1 LDVGR
6 FPVPPLLE
14 PTPPSLARQFYRRR
28 AKVHHSQSRRI
39 LRLTIV
45 ALVLVFGWTGWYLAK
60 RGFGKEW
67 RDRVSQELHKR
78 GVEASIQRL
87 TVDPVRGL
95 IAQNVRIYD
104 FKNRENT
111 LAVIS
116 EIALDINYAA
126 LLHDQPF
133 LNALDVRGAELTI
146 PNPAAAPGAPK
157 TQIKELRAHIYFPPE
172 QIYVSQA
179 EGIFCGLRISATG
192 QLIKRSDYKASDEIS
207 DEEWRQRLL
216 LVHRVADELR
226 RFTFPGEAP
235 ALQVKF
241 SGDLSQFESV
251 HAEATLTADR
261 LRRGDYE
268 MASLSLTAD
277 WASQTLHINQCNW
290 ADNAGNFSGRATW
303 SRESGAADFQG
314 RSTLDAKRFLEAA
327 GFPQLLAG
335 VTLTSPPLLELSG
348 AANFAGEKPKIS
360 VIGRLAVERFSYKTV
375 PLLNL
380 TADFSWDGERGMI
393 RELRLRHESGEL
405 RGDLL
410 DAPNDFRLTVESG
423 IDPIVFRAFTSPEMG
438 RFLAEWV
445 WTRPPSI
452 RFALHGPGRDP
463 VTWAGEGTIAT
474 QRTRFRGAWMNEASA
489 ALRLEK
495 GALHLDNLRV
505 LREEGA
511 GTGSI
516 AYDFAHHEIRF
527 KDVKTALR
535 LTEAIVWVDPKYFKE
550 VTDYKFRHPPNLLI
564 NGVYHFGGGANDH
577 VEIKV
582 DAPAGMDYVFLGKT
596 LPFDRVSG
604 RLLFTDNRL
613 QLFDIDGKL
622 FNGDVRGGAD
632 VSLARN
638 DKSYRANLTLDAVD
652 FPRLADLYFKYE
664 TKHGLLSGAYE
675 WTSTGSDARS
685 MQGAGTAKVTEG
697 DIFAIPVFGPL
708 SGLLSSI
715 IPGAGYSLA
724 RQAKSTFTIKSGVIH
739 TDDFKVSGKLFG
751 MVGHG
756 DIHFLE
762 DKLDFDIRI
771 EAGGAGVLLTPM
783 YKLFEYKGEGSIA
796 KPNWH
801 TKRF

>member
-1 LDVGR
+1 M
-6 FPVPPLLE
+6 PPLLE

-28 AKVHHSQSRRI
+28 AKVHHSQSRRL
-39 LRLTIV
+39 LRLAVV
-45 ALVLVFGWTGWYLAK
+45 ALVLICCWTGWYLAK

-67 RDRVSQELHKR
+67 RERVSQELHKR

-87 TVDPVRGL
+87 TLDPVRGL

-104 FKNRENT
+104 FKNHENT

-116 EIALDINYAA
+116 EVALDINYGA
-126 LLHDQPF
+126 LLHHQPF

-146 PNPAAAPGAPK
+146 PNPTAAPGAAK

-179 EGIFCGLRISATG
+179 EGIFCGVRISATG
-192 QLIKRSDYKASDEIS
+192 QLIKRSDYKPSGEIS

-226 RFTFPGEAP
+226 RFSFPGEGP
-235 ALQVKF
+235 ALQLKF
-241 SGDLSQFESV
+241 SGDLSQFETL
-251 HAEATLTADR
+251 HAEATLKGDR

-268 MASLSLTAD
+268 MANLSLTAE
-277 WASQTLHINQCNW
+277 WANQTLHINQCSW
-290 ADNAGNFSGRATW
+290 TDNVGSFSGRASW
-303 SRESGAADFQG
+303 SRETKAADFQG

-327 GFPQLLAG
+327 GFPQLLAD
-335 VTLTSPPLLELSG
+335 VTLNAPPLLELSG
-348 AANFAGEKPKIS
+348 AANFAGEKPKLS
-360 VIGRLAVERFSYKTV
+360 VIGRVAVERFSYKTV
-375 PLLNL
+375 PLLKL

-393 RELRLRHESGEL
+393 RELRLLHESGEL

-438 RFLAEWV
+438 RFLGEWV
-445 WTRPPSI
+445 WNRPPAI
-452 RFALHGPGRDP
+452 RLALQGPGRDP
-463 VTWAGEGTIAT
+463 ETWTGEGTVAT

-495 GALHLDNLRV
+495 GAFHLNNLRV
-505 LREEGA
+505 VRDEGTA
-511 GTGSI
+511 TGSI
-516 AYDFAHHEIRF
+516 AYDFARHEVRF
-527 KDVKTALR
+527 KEIKSTLR
-535 LTEAIVWVDPKYFKE
+535 PTEAIVWVDPKYFKE
-550 VTDYKFRHPPNLLI
+550 VIDYKFRHPPNVLV
-564 NGVYHFGGGANDH
+564 NGVFHFQGGNDH
-577 VEIKV
+577 IEINV

-596 LPFDRVSG
+596 LPFDRVAA

-613 QLFDIDGKL
+613 QLIEIDGKL
-622 FNGDVRGGAD
+622 LEGDVRGAAD
-632 VSLARN
+632 ISLAKN
-638 DKSYRANLTLDAVD
+638 DKHYRANLALEGVN

-664 TKHGLLSGAYE
+664 TARGRLSGAYE
-675 WTSTGSDARS
+675 WTGVGSEARLMQGTGS
-685 MQGAGTAKVTEG
+685 AKVTDG

-708 SGLLSSI
+708 SQLIAAI

-724 RQAKSTFTIKSGVIH
+724 RQAKSNFTIKDGIIH

-751 MVGHG
+751 MIGHG
-756 DIHFLE
+756 DVHFLE

-771 EAGGAGVLLTPM
+771 EAGGAGVVLTPM

-801 TKRF
+801 PKRF

>member
-1 LDVGR
+1 MP
-6 FPVPPLLE
+6 PVLE

-28 AKVHHSQSRRI
+28 AKVHRSQSRRL
-39 LRLTIV
+39 LRLGIV
-45 ALVLVFGWTGWYLAK
+45 AFVLIFGWTSWYLAK

-116 EIALDINYAA
+116 EVALDINYAA
-126 LLHDQPF
+126 LLHQKPF
-133 LNALDVRGAELTI
+133 LNALDVHGAELTI
-146 PNPAAAPGAPK
+146 PNSAAPPGTPK

-179 EGIFCGLRISATG
+179 EGIFAGLRISATG
-192 QLIKRSDYKASDEIS
+192 QLIKRDNYKPSGEIS
-207 DEEWRQRLL
+207 DEEWRQRLV
-216 LVHRVADELR
+216 LVHRLAGELSK
-226 RFTFPGEAP
+226 FTFPAEAP
-235 ALQVKF
+235 SLQIKF
-241 SGDLSQFESV
+241 AGDLSQFEAV
-251 HAEATLTADR
+251 HAEATLRGDR

-268 MASLSLTAD
+268 ISNLAIAAE
-277 WASQTLHINQCNW
+277 WANQTLHVNQCSW
-290 ADNAGNFSGRATW
+290 SDNAGNFSGRATW
-303 SRESGAADFQG
+303 GRETQTAEFQG
-314 RSTLDAKRFLEAA
+314 RSTLDAKRFLDAA
-327 GFPQLLAG
+327 GFPQLLAD
-335 VTLTSPPLLELSG
+335 VTLSSPPLLELSG
-348 AANFAGEKPKIS
+348 SANLSGDAPKLS
-360 VIGRLAVERFSYKTV
+360 VIGRADVERFSYKNV
-375 PLLNL
+375 PLLKL
-380 TADFSWDGERGMI
+380 TADFSWDGDRAMI

-410 DAPNDFRLTVESG
+410 DAPNDFRLTVDST
-423 IDPIVFRAFTSPEMG
+423 IDPIVFRAFASPEMG
-438 RFLAEWV
+438 RFLAESEWS
-445 WTRPPSI
+445 RPPPI
-452 RFALHGPGRDP
+452 RLALRGPSRDP
-463 VTWAGEGTIAT
+463 ATWTGGGTISA

-489 ALRLEK
+489 ALRFEN

-505 LREEGA
+505 VRDEGT

-527 KDVKTALR
+527 KDIKTGLR

-550 VTDYKFRHPPNLLI
+550 VVDYKFRHPPSLVV
-564 NGVYHFGGGANDH
+564 NGVFHFHGKNDRI
-577 VEIKV
+577 EIKI
-582 DAPAGMDYVFLGKT
+582 DAPTGMDYVFLGKT

-622 FNGDVRGGAD
+622 FNGTVRGGAD
-632 VSLARN
+632 VSLAQN
-638 DKSYRANLTLDAVD
+638 DKRYHANLTLDAVD
-652 FPRLADLYFKYE
+652 FPHLADLYFKYK
-664 TKHGLLSGAYE
+664 TTRGKLSGAYE
-675 WTSTGSDARS
+675 WTSVGSDARA
-685 MQGAGTAKVTEG
+685 MQGHGTANVTEG
-697 DIFAIPVFGPL
+697 DVFAIPIFGPL
-708 SGLLSSI
+708 SELTSAI
-715 IPGAGYSLA
+715 IPGAGYSIA
-724 RQAKSTFTIKSGVIH
+724 KTAKSTFTINDGIIH

-756 DIHFLE
+756 DINFIE

-771 EAGGAGVLLTPM
+771 EAGGAGVVLTPV
-783 YKLFEYKGEGSIA
+783 YKLFEYKGEGSVA

-801 TKRF
+801 PKRF

>member
-1 LDVGR
+1 
-6 FPVPPLLE
+6 
-14 PTPPSLARQFYRRR
+14 
-28 AKVHHSQSRRI
+28 VHHSQSRRI
-39 LRLTIV
+39 LRLSIV
-45 ALVLVFGWTGWYLAK
+45 ALVLICGWTGWYLAK

-87 TVDPVRGL
+87 TLDPVRGL

-116 EIALDINYAA
+116 EVALDINYGA
-126 LLHDQPF
+126 LLHHQPF

-146 PNPAAAPGAPK
+146 PNPTAAPGAPK
-157 TQIKELRAHIYFPPE
+157 TQIKELRAHVYFPPE

-192 QLIKRSDYKASDEIS
+192 QLIKRSDYKPSDEIS

-216 LVHRVADELR
+216 LVHQVADELR
-226 RFTFPGEAP
+226 RFSFPGEAP
-235 ALQVKF
+235 VLQVKF
-241 SGDLSQFESV
+241 AGDLSQFETV
-251 HAEATLTADR
+251 HAEATLKGDR

-268 MASLSLTAD
+268 TANLSVVAE
-277 WASQTLHINQCNW
+277 WANQTLQINQCSW
-290 ADNAGNFSGRATW
+290 TDSLGSFSGRASW
-303 SRESGAADFQG
+303 NRETKAADFQG

-327 GFPQLLAG
+327 GFPQLLAE
-335 VTLTSPPLLELSG
+335 VTLNSPPLIELSG
-348 AANFAGEKPKIS
+348 AANFAGEKPELS
-360 VIGRLAVERFSYKTV
+360 VIGRLAAERFSYKTV
-375 PLLNL
+375 PLLKL

-405 RGDLL
+405 RGDFL
-410 DAPNDFRLTVESG
+410 DAPNDLRLTVESTL
-423 IDPIVFRAFTSPEMG
+423 DPIVFRGFTSPEMG

-445 WTRPPSI
+445 WSRPPSV

-463 VTWAGEGTIAT
+463 ETWTGDGTIAT

-495 GALHLDNLRV
+495 GAFHLDNLRV
-505 LREEGA
+505 VRDEGSA
-511 GTGSI
+511 TGSI
-516 AYDFAHHEIRF
+516 AYDFAHHEVRF
-527 KDVKTALR
+527 KEIKSSLR

-550 VTDYKFRHPPNLLI
+550 VVDYKFRHPPNLVV
-564 NGVYHFGGGANDH
+564 NGVFHFQGANDH
-577 VEIKV
+577 IEIKL
-582 DAPAGMDYVFLGKT
+582 DAPTGMDYVFLGKS
-596 LPFDRVSG
+596 LPFDRVAG

-613 QLFDIDGKL
+613 QLIDIEGKL
-622 FNGDVRGGAD
+622 FNGDARGTAD
-632 VSLARN
+632 ISLARN
-638 DKSYRANLTLDAVD
+638 DKRYRANLTLDGVN

-664 TKHGLLSGAYE
+664 TARGRLSGAYE
-675 WTSTGSDARS
+675 WTGVGSEARLMQGTGSV
-685 MQGAGTAKVTEG
+685 KVTDG
-697 DIFAIPVFGPL
+697 DIFAIPIFGPL
-708 SGLLSSI
+708 SGLLSAI

-724 RQAKSTFTIKSGVIH
+724 RQAKANFTIKDGVIH

-801 TKRF
+801 PKRF

>member
-1 LDVGR
+1 M
-6 FPVPPLLE
+6 PPPLLE

-28 AKVHHSQSRRI
+28 AKVHRSQSRRM
-39 LRLTIV
+39 LRLAIV
-45 ALVLVFGWTGWYLAK
+45 ALILICGWTGWYLAK

-87 TVDPVRGL
+87 TLDPVRGL

-116 EIALDINYAA
+116 EVALDINYAA
-126 LLHDQPF
+126 LLHHQPF

-146 PNPAAAPGAPK
+146 PNPAAAPRAPK

-192 QLIKRSDYKASDEIS
+192 QLIKRSDYKPSEEIS

-226 RFTFPGEAP
+226 RFSFPGEAP

-241 SGDLSQFESV
+241 AGDLSQFETV
-251 HAEATLTADR
+251 HADATLKGDR

-268 MASLSLTAD
+268 MANLSVVAEWTN
-277 WASQTLHINQCNW
+277 QTLQINQCGW
-290 ADNAGNFSGRATW
+290 SDNAGSFSGRATW
-303 SRESGAADFQG
+303 SRETGAADFQG
-314 RSTLDAKRFLEAA
+314 RSTLDAKRFLDAA
-327 GFPQLLAG
+327 GFPQLLAD
-335 VTLTSPPLLELSG
+335 VTLNSPPLLELSG
-348 AANFAGEKPKIS
+348 AANFAGEKPQVS
-360 VIGRLAVERFSYKTV
+360 VIGRLDVERFNYKTV
-375 PLLNL
+375 PLLKL
-380 TADFSWDGERGMI
+380 TADFSWDGDRGMV

-410 DAPNDFRLTVESG
+410 DAPNDFRLNLESA
-423 IDPIVFRAFTSPEMG
+423 IDPIVFGAFTSPEMG
-438 RFLAEWV
+438 RFLSEWV
-445 WTRPPSI
+445 WSRPPAI
-452 RFALHGPGRDP
+452 RFTVRGPGRDP
-463 VTWAGEGTIAT
+463 VTWTGEGSITT

-489 ALRLEK
+489 VLRLEK
-495 GALHLDNLRV
+495 GAFNLDNLRV
-505 LREEGA
+505 VRDEGA

-516 AYDFAHHEIRF
+516 AYDFARHEVRF
-527 KDVKTALR
+527 KDIRSTLR

-550 VTDYKFRHPPNLLI
+550 VAPYKFRQPPNLTV
-564 NGVYHFGGGANDH
+564 NGVFQFQGANDH
-577 VEIKV
+577 IEIKV
-582 DAPAGMDYVFLGKT
+582 DAPTGMDYVFLGKT
-596 LPFDRVSG
+596 LPIDRVTG
-604 RLLFTDNRL
+604 RLLFTNNRL
-613 QLFDIDGKL
+613 QLIDIDGKL
-622 FNGDVRGGAD
+622 FNGDIKGGAD
-632 VSLARN
+632 ISLARN
-638 DKSYRANLTLDAVD
+638 DNHYRASLTLDGVD
-652 FPRLADLYFKYE
+652 FPHLADLYFKYS
-664 TKHGLLSGAYE
+664 TAHGRLSGAYE
-675 WTSTGSDARS
+675 WTGVGSEARL

-708 SGLLSSI
+708 SGLLSAI

-724 RQAKSTFTIKSGVIH
+724 RQAKSTFTIKNGVIH

-756 DIHFLE
+756 DVYFLE

-771 EAGGAGVLLTPM
+771 EAGGAGVVLTPM

-801 TKRF
+801 PKRF

>member
-1 LDVGR
+1 MP
-6 FPVPPLLE
+6 PVLE

-28 AKVHHSQSRRI
+28 AKVHHFQSRR
-39 LRLTIV
+39 LLHLAIV
-45 ALVLVFGWTGWYLAK
+45 AFVLIFGWTSWYLAK

-67 RDRVSQELHKR
+67 RDRVSEELHKR

-87 TVDPVRGL
+87 TLDPVRGL

-116 EIALDINYAA
+116 EVALDINYAA
-126 LLHDQPF
+126 LLHHQPF

-146 PNPAAAPGAPK
+146 PNPAAAPGTPK
-157 TQIKELRAHIYFPPE
+157 TQIKELRAHVYFPPE

-192 QLIKRSDYKASDEIS
+192 QLIKRSDYKPSEEIS

-226 RFTFPGEAP
+226 RFSFPGDAP

-241 SGDLSQFESV
+241 SGDLSQFETV
-251 HAEATLTADR
+251 HAEATLSGDR

-268 MASLSLTAD
+268 MANLSLTAE
-277 WASQTLHINQCNW
+277 WANQTLHINQCSW
-290 ADNAGNFSGRATW
+290 TDNAGSFSGRATW
-303 SRESGAADFQG
+303 SRETGAAEFQG
-314 RSTLDAKRFLEAA
+314 RSTLDAKRFLDAV
-327 GFPQLLAG
+327 GFPQLLAD
-335 VTLTSPPLLELSG
+335 VTLNAPPLLELSG
-348 AANFAGEKPKIS
+348 AANFAGDKPKVS

-375 PLLNL
+375 PLLKL

-410 DAPNDFRLTVESG
+410 DAPNDFRLTLDSA
-423 IDPIVFRAFTSPEMG
+423 IDPVVFRAFTSPEMG

-452 RFALHGPGRDP
+452 RFALHGTGRDP
-463 VTWAGEGTIAT
+463 ATWTGEGSIAT

-489 ALRLEK
+489 ALRLEN
-495 GALHLDNLRV
+495 GAFHLDNLRV
-505 LREEGA
+505 VRDE
-511 GTGSI
+511 GTGTGAI
-516 AYDFAHHEIRF
+516 AYDFAHHEVRF
-527 KDVKTALR
+527 KDIKSNLR

-550 VTDYKFRHPPNLLI
+550 VVPYKFRQPPSVVV
-564 NGVYHFGGGANDH
+564 NGVFQFQGGNDH
-577 VEIKV
+577 IEIKV
-582 DAPAGMDYVFLGKT
+582 DAPTGMEYVFLGKT
-596 LPFDRVSG
+596 LPFDRVTG
-604 RLLFTDNRL
+604 RLLFTNNRL
-613 QLFDIDGKL
+613 QLIDIDGKL
-622 FNGDVRGGAD
+622 FNGSVRGGAD
-632 VSLARN
+632 ISLARN
-638 DKSYRANLTLDAVD
+638 DNHYRANMILENVD
-652 FPRLADLYFKYE
+652 FPRLADLYFKYQ
-664 TKHGLLSGAYE
+664 TKHGRLNGAYE
-675 WTSTGSDARS
+675 WTGVGSEAQQ
-685 MQGAGTAKVTEG
+685 MQGAGTANVTEG
-697 DIFAIPVFGPL
+697 DIFAIPIFGPL
-708 SGLLSSI
+708 SELLSAI

-724 RQAKSTFTIKSGVIH
+724 RQAKSTFTIKNGVIH

-756 DIHFLE
+756 DIHFLD
-762 DKLDFDIRI
+762 DKLDFDVRI

-801 TKRF
+801 PKRF

>member
-1 LDVGR
+1 
-6 FPVPPLLE
+6 LE

-39 LRLTIV
+39 LRLGIV
-45 ALVLVFGWTGWYLAK
+45 AFVLILGWTGWYLAK

-67 RDRVSQELHKR
+67 RDRVSDELHKR

-87 TVDPVRGL
+87 TLDPVRGL

-116 EIALDINYAA
+116 EVALDINYAA
-126 LLHDQPF
+126 LLHHQPF

-146 PNPAAAPGAPK
+146 PNPAAAPGTPK
-157 TQIKELRAHIYFPPE
+157 TQLKELHAHVYFPPE

-179 EGIFCGLRISATG
+179 EGIFGGVRISATG
-192 QLIKRSDYKASDEIS
+192 QLIKRSDYKASEEIS
-207 DEEWRQRLL
+207 DEEWRERLL
-216 LVHRVADELR
+216 LVHRIADELR
-226 RFTFPGEAP
+226 RFSFPGEAP

-241 SGDLSQFESV
+241 AGDLSQFESV
-251 HAEATLTADR
+251 HAEATLKGDR

-268 MASLSLTAD
+268 MANLSLAAE
-277 WASQTLHINQCNW
+277 WANQTLHVTQCGW
-290 ADNAGNFSGRATW
+290 SDNAGNFSGRADW
-303 SRESGAADFQG
+303 SRQTGAAEFQG
-314 RSTLDAKRFLEAA
+314 RSTLDAKRFLEAV
-327 GFPQLLAG
+327 GFPQLLAD
-335 VTLTSPPLLELSG
+335 VTLNSPPLLELSG

-375 PLLNL
+375 PLLKL

-410 DAPNDFRLTVESG
+410 DAPNDFRLTVESA
-423 IDPIVFRAFTSPEMG
+423 IDPIVFRAFASPEMG
-438 RFLAEWV
+438 RFLAEWS

-452 RFALHGPGRDP
+452 RLALHGPGRDP
-463 VTWAGEGTIAT
+463 ATWAGEGTIAT

-489 ALRLEK
+489 ALHLEN

-505 LREEGA
+505 VRDEGV

-527 KDVKTALR
+527 KEVKTALR
-535 LTEAIVWVDPKYFKE
+535 LTDVIVWVDPKYFKE

-564 NGVYHFGGGANDH
+564 NGVFHFGGGTNDR

-582 DAPAGMDYVFLGKT
+582 DALTGMDYVFLGKT
-596 LPFDRVSG
+596 LPFERVTG
-604 RLLFTDNRL
+604 HLLFTDNRL
-613 QLFDIDGKL
+613 QLIDIEGKL
-622 FNGDVRGGAD
+622 FNGDVRGAAD
-632 VSLARN
+632 ISLARHDN
-638 DKSYRANLTLDAVD
+638 HYHANLTLDGVD
-652 FPRLADLYFKYE
+652 FPHLADLYFKYE
-664 TKHGLLSGAYE
+664 TKHGRMSGAYE
-675 WTSTGSDARS
+675 WTGAGSDARL
-685 MQGAGTAKVTEG
+685 MQGNGTAKVTDG
-697 DIFAIPVFGPL
+697 DIFAIPIFGPL
-708 SGLLSSI
+708 SQLVSAI

-724 RQAKSTFTIKSGVIH
+724 RQAGSTFTIANGIH

-751 MVGHG
+751 MLGHG

-762 DKLDFDIRI
+762 DKLDFDIRLQ
-771 EAGGAGVLLTPM
+771 AGGAGIVLTPM

-801 TKRF
+801 PKRF

>member
-1 LDVGR
+1 LDV
-6 FPVPPLLE
+6 FLVPSLLE
-14 PTPPSLARQFYRRR
+14 PRPPSLARQFYRRR
-28 AKVHHSQSRRI
+28 AKAHHSRSRRI
-39 LRLTIV
+39 LRLAVV
-45 ALVLVFGWTGWYLAK
+45 ALILICGWTGWYLAK

-87 TVDPVRGL
+87 TLDPVRGL

-116 EIALDINYAA
+116 EVALDINYGA
-126 LLHDQPF
+126 LLHHQPF

-146 PNPAAAPGAPK
+146 PNPNAVPGAPK
-157 TQIKELRAHIYFPPE
+157 TQIKELRAHVYFPPE

-192 QLIKRSDYKASDEIS
+192 QLIKRSDYKPSGEMS
-207 DEEWRQRLL
+207 EEELRQRLL
-216 LVHRVADELR
+216 LVHQVADELR
-226 RFTFPGEAP
+226 RFSFPGELP
-235 ALQVKF
+235 TLQVKF
-241 SGDLSQFESV
+241 AGDLSQFETV
-251 HAEATLTADR
+251 HAEATLAGER

-268 MASLSLTAD
+268 MANLSVAAE
-277 WASQTLHINQCNW
+277 WANQTLDVTQCSW
-290 ADNAGNFSGRATW
+290 TDNLGSFSGRASW
-303 SRESGAADFQG
+303 SRETRTADFQG

-327 GFPQLLAG
+327 GFPQLLAD
-335 VTLTSPPLLELSG
+335 VTLNSPPLVELSG
-348 AANFAGEKPKIS
+348 AANFATDKAKIS

-375 PLLNL
+375 PFLKL
-380 TADFSWDGERGMI
+380 TGDFSWDGERGMI

-410 DAPNDFRLTVESG
+410 DGPNDFRLTLESG

-445 WTRPPSI
+445 WSRPPSI

-463 VTWAGEGTIAT
+463 ETWIGEGAITT

-495 GALHLDNLRV
+495 GAFHLDNLRV
-505 LREEGA
+505 VRDEGT

-516 AYDFAHHEIRF
+516 AYDFGHHEVRF
-527 KDVKTALR
+527 KDIKTSLH
-535 LTEAIVWVDPKYFKE
+535 LSEAIVWVDPKYFKE
-550 VTDYKFRHPPNLLI
+550 VVDYKFRHPPNLVV
-564 NGVYHFGGGANDH
+564 NGVFHFQGGNDH
-577 VEIKV
+577 IEIKV
-582 DAPAGMDYVFLGKT
+582 DAPTGMDYTFLGKN
-596 LPFDRVSG
+596 LPFDHVAG

-613 QLFDIDGKL
+613 QLIDVDGKL
-622 FNGDVRGGAD
+622 FSGDVRGGAD
-632 VSLARN
+632 ISLARN
-638 DKSYRANLTLDAVD
+638 DKSYRANLTLDGVD

-664 TKHGLLSGAYE
+664 TARGRLSGAYE
-675 WTSTGSDARS
+675 WTGVGSETRL
-685 MQGAGTAKVTEG
+685 MQGTGTAKVTDG
-697 DIFAIPVFGPL
+697 DIFAIPIFGPL
-708 SGLLSSI
+708 SGLLSAI

-724 RQAKSTFTIKSGVIH
+724 RQASANFTIQNGIIH

-751 MVGHG
+751 MIGHG

-771 EAGGAGVLLTPM
+771 QAGGAGVVLTPM

-801 TKRF
+801 PKRF

>member
-1 LDVGR
+1 MP
-6 FPVPPLLE
+6 PVLE

-28 AKVHHSQSRRI
+28 AKVHHSQSRRL
-39 LRLTIV
+39 LRLAIV
-45 ALVLVFGWTGWYLAK
+45 AFVLILGWTAWYLAK

-67 RDRVSQELHKR
+67 RDRVSEELHKR

-116 EIALDINYAA
+116 EVALDINYAA
-126 LLHDQPF
+126 LLHHQPF

-157 TQIKELRAHIYFPPE
+157 TQLKDLRAHVYFPPE

-179 EGIFCGLRISATG
+179 EGIFCGVRISATG
-192 QLIKRSDYKASDEIS
+192 QLIKRSDYKSSEEIS

-216 LVHRVADELR
+216 LVHRIADELR
-226 RFTFPGEAP
+226 RFNFPGEAP

-241 SGDLSQFESV
+241 AGDLSQFESV
-251 HAEATLTADR
+251 HAEATLKGDR

-268 MASLSLTAD
+268 MTNLSLAAE
-277 WASQTLHINQCNW
+277 WANQTLHITQCTW
-290 ADNAGNFSGRATW
+290 SDNAGNFSGRADW
-303 SRESGAADFQG
+303 SRQTGAAEFQG
-314 RSTLDAKRFLEAA
+314 RSTLDAKRFLEAV
-327 GFPQLLAG
+327 GFPQLLAD
-335 VTLTSPPLLELSG
+335 VTLNSPPLLELSG
-348 AANFAGEKPKIS
+348 AANFTGEKPKIS
-360 VIGRLAVERFSYKTV
+360 VIGRLAVERFSYKAV
-375 PLLNL
+375 PLLKL

-410 DAPNDFRLTVESG
+410 DAPNDFRLTVESA
-423 IDPIVFRAFTSPEMG
+423 IDPIIFRAFTSLETG
-438 RFLAEWV
+438 HFLAEWV
-445 WTRPPSI
+445 WTRPPAI
-452 RFALHGPGRDP
+452 RFSLHGPGRDP
-463 VTWAGEGTIAT
+463 ATWIGEGSITA
-474 QRTRFRGAWMNEASA
+474 QRTRFRGASMNEASA
-489 ALRLEK
+489 ALRLEN
-495 GALHLDNLRV
+495 GAVHLDNLRV
-505 LREEGA
+505 VRDEGI

-527 KDVKTALR
+527 KEVKTALR

-550 VTDYKFRHPPNLLI
+550 VIDYKFRHPPNLLI
-564 NGVYHFGGGANDH
+564 NGVFHFGGGTNDR

-582 DAPAGMDYVFLGKT
+582 DAPTGMDYVFLGKT
-596 LPFDRVSG
+596 LPFERVTG
-604 RLLFTDNRL
+604 HLLFTDNRL
-613 QLFDIDGKL
+613 QLIDIDGKL
-622 FNGDVRGGAD
+622 FNGDVRGAAD
-632 VSLARN
+632 ISLARHDN
-638 DKSYRANLTLDAVD
+638 HYSANLTLDGVD

-664 TKHGLLSGAYE
+664 TKHGRISGAYA
-675 WTSTGSDARS
+675 WTGAGSDARL
-685 MQGAGTAKVTEG
+685 MQGNGTAKVTDG
-697 DIFAIPVFGPL
+697 DIFAIPIFGPL
-708 SGLLSSI
+708 SQLVSAI

-724 RQAKSTFTIKSGVIH
+724 RQAGSTFTIKDGIIH
-739 TDDFKVSGKLFG
+739 TDDFKVSGKLFS
-751 MVGHG
+751 MIGHG

-762 DKLDFDIRI
+762 DKLDFDIRLQ
-771 EAGGAGVLLTPM
+771 AGGAGIVLTPM

-801 TKRF
+801 PKRF

>member
-1 LDVGR
+1 
-6 FPVPPLLE
+6 VPSVLE

-28 AKVHHSQSRRI
+28 ARVHHSQSRRI
-39 LRLTIV
+39 LRLAVV
-45 ALVLVFGWTGWYLAK
+45 AFVLIFGWTSWYLAK

-116 EIALDINYAA
+116 EVALDINYAA
-126 LLHDQPF
+126 LLHDKPF
-133 LNALDVRGAELTI
+133 LNALDVHGAELTI
-146 PNPAAAPGAPK
+146 PNPAAAPNAPK

-179 EGIFCGLRISATG
+179 EGIFAGLRISATG
-192 QLIKRSDYKASDEIS
+192 QLIKRDNYKPSDVIS

-216 LVHRVADELR
+216 LVHKLAEELSK
-226 RFTFPGEAP
+226 FSFPAEAP
-235 ALQVKF
+235 SLQVKF
-241 SGDLSQFESV
+241 AGDLSQFETV
-251 HAEATLTADR
+251 HAEATLRGDR
-261 LRRGDYE
+261 LRRGEYE
-268 MASLSLTAD
+268 ISNLTIAAE
-277 WASQTLHINQCNW
+277 WANQTLHVNQCTW
-290 ADNAGNFSGRATW
+290 ADNTGNFAGRATW
-303 SRESGAADFQG
+303 GRETKTAEFQG
-314 RSTLDAKRFLEAA
+314 RSTLDAKRFLDAA
-327 GFPQLLAG
+327 GFPQLLAD
-335 VTLTSPPLLELSG
+335 VALNAPPLLELSG
-348 AANFAGEKPKIS
+348 SADFAGATPKLS
-360 VIGRLAVERFSYKTV
+360 LIGRVDVERFSYKSV
-375 PLLNL
+375 PLLKL
-380 TADFSWDGERGMI
+380 TADFSWDGDRAMI

-410 DAPNDFRLTVESG
+410 DAPDDFRLTLDST
-423 IDPIVFRAFTSPEMG
+423 IDPIVFRAFASLEMG
-438 RFLAEWV
+438 RFLAEWE
-445 WTRPPSI
+445 WSRPPPI
-452 RFALHGPGRDP
+452 RLAVHGPSRNP
-463 VTWAGEGTIAT
+463 ETWTGNGTISA

-489 ALRLEK
+489 ALRFEN

-505 LREEGA
+505 VRDEGT

-527 KDVKTALR
+527 KDIKTGLR

-550 VTDYKFRHPPNLLI
+550 VVDYKFRHPPNLVV
-564 NGVYHFGGGANDH
+564 NGVFHFHGKNDH
-577 VEIKV
+577 IEIKV
-582 DAPAGMDYVFLGKT
+582 DAPTGMDYVFLGKT

-622 FNGDVRGGAD
+622 FNGAVRGGAD
-632 VSLARN
+632 VSLAQN
-638 DKSYRANLTLDAVD
+638 DKRYHANLTLDAVD
-652 FPRLADLYFKYE
+652 FPRLADLYFKYK
-664 TKHGLLSGAYE
+664 TTRGKLSGSYE
-675 WTSTGSDARS
+675 WTSVGSDARA
-685 MQGAGTAKVTEG
+685 MEGHGAANVTEG
-697 DIFAIPVFGPL
+697 DVFAIPIFGPL
-708 SGLLSSI
+708 SELTSAI
-715 IPGAGYSLA
+715 IPGAGYSIA
-724 RQAKSTFTIKSGVIH
+724 KTAKSTFTINNGIIH

-756 DIHFLE
+756 DIHFIE

-771 EAGGAGVLLTPM
+771 EAGGAGVLLTPV
-783 YKLFEYKGEGSIA
+783 YKLFEYKGEGPIS

-801 TKRF
+801 PKRF

>member
-1 LDVGR
+1 MP
-6 FPVPPLLE
+6 PVLE
-14 PTPPSLARQFYRRR
+14 PAPPSLARQFYRRR
-28 AKVHHSQSRRI
+28 AKLHRFQSRRV
-39 LRLTIV
+39 LHLAIV
-45 ALVLVFGWTGWYLAK
+45 AFVLICGWTGWYLAK

-87 TVDPVRGL
+87 TLDPVRGL

-116 EIALDINYAA
+116 EVALDINYGA
-126 LLHDQPF
+126 LLHNKPF

-146 PNPAAAPGAPK
+146 PNPAAAPGVPK

-179 EGIFCGLRISATG
+179 EGIFCGVRISATG
-192 QLIKRSDYKASDEIS
+192 QLIKRNDYKPSDEIS

-226 RFTFPGEAP
+226 RFSFPGETP
-235 ALQVKF
+235 ALQIKF
-241 SGDLSQFESV
+241 SGDLSQFETV
-251 HAEATLTADR
+251 HAEATLKGDR

-268 MASLSLTAD
+268 MAGLSLTAE
-277 WASQTLHINQCNW
+277 WANQTLHINQCTW
-290 ADNAGNFSGRATW
+290 TDSAGTFSGRVTW
-303 SRESGAADFQG
+303 SRETGAAEFQG
-314 RSTLDAKRFLEAA
+314 RSTLDAKRFLDAV
-327 GFPQLLAG
+327 GFPQLLAD
-335 VTLTSPPLLELSG
+335 VTLNSPPLLELSG
-348 AANFAGEKPKIS
+348 AADFAGDKPKIS
-360 VIGRLAVERFSYKTV
+360 VIGRVAVERFSYKTV
-375 PLLNL
+375 PFLNL
-380 TADFSWDGERGMI
+380 AADFSWDGERGMI

-405 RGDLL
+405 RGNLL

-452 RFALHGPGRDP
+452 RFALHGPDRDP
-463 VTWAGEGTIAT
+463 ATWTGEGTIAT
-474 QRTRFRGAWMNEASA
+474 QRTRFRGAWMNEANA
-489 ALRLEK
+489 ALRLGN
-495 GALHLDNLRV
+495 GALNLDNLRV
-505 LREEGA
+505 VRDEGV

-516 AYDFAHHEIRF
+516 AYDFAHHEVRF
-527 KDVKTALR
+527 KEIKSTLR
-535 LTEAIVWVDPKYFKE
+535 INEAIVWVDPKYFKE
-550 VTDYKFRHPPNLLI
+550 VAPYKFRHPPNVVV
-564 NGVYHFGGGANDH
+564 NGVFHFGGGTNDH
-577 VEIKV
+577 IEIRV
-582 DAPAGMDYVFLGKT
+582 DAPTGMDYVFLDKT
-596 LPFDRVSG
+596 LPFDRVTG
-604 RLLFTDNRL
+604 RLLFTDHRL
-613 QLFDIDGKL
+613 QLIDIDGKL
-622 FNGDVRGGAD
+622 FSGDVRGGAD
-632 VSLARN
+632 VSLVRN
-638 DKSYRANLTLDAVD
+638 DNRYRANLTLEGVD
-652 FPRLADLYFKYE
+652 FPRLADLYFKYQ
-664 TKHGLLSGAYE
+664 TKHGRLSGAYE
-675 WTSTGSDARS
+675 WTGIGSEARQ
-685 MQGAGTAKVTEG
+685 MQGTGTANVTEG
-697 DIFAIPVFGPL
+697 DIFAIPIFGPL
-708 SGLLSSI
+708 SELLSAI

-724 RQAKSTFTIKSGVIH
+724 RQAKSTFTIRNGVIH

-771 EAGGAGVLLTPM
+771 EAGGAGVVLTPM

-801 TKRF
+801 PKRF

>member
-1 LDVGR
+1 MP
-6 FPVPPLLE
+6 PVLE

-45 ALVLVFGWTGWYLAK
+45 AFVLIFGWTAWYLAK

-67 RDRVSQELHKR
+67 RDRVSEELHKR

-116 EIALDINYAA
+116 EVALDINYAA
-126 LLHDQPF
+126 LLHHQPF

-146 PNPAAAPGAPK
+146 PNPAAAPGTPK
-157 TQIKELRAHIYFPPE
+157 TQIKELHAHVYFPPE
-172 QIYVSQA
+172 QIYVSQV
-179 EGIFCGLRISATG
+179 EGIFCGVRISATG
-192 QLIKRSDYKASDEIS
+192 QLIKRSDYKPSDEIS

-216 LVHRVADELR
+216 LIHRVADELR
-226 RFTFPGEAP
+226 RFTFPGEGP
-235 ALQVKF
+235 SLQVKF
-241 SGDLSQFESV
+241 AGDLSRFETV
-251 HAEATLTADR
+251 HAEATLKGDR

-268 MASLSLTAD
+268 MANLSLAGE
-277 WASQTLHINQCNW
+277 WANQTLQINQCSW
-290 ADNAGNFSGRATW
+290 SDNAGDFSGRATW
-303 SRESGAADFQG
+303 SRESNAAEFQG
-314 RSTLDAKRFLEAA
+314 RSTLDAKRFLEAV
-327 GFPQLLAG
+327 GFPQLLADA
-335 VTLTSPPLLELSG
+335 TFNSPPLLELSG
-348 AANFAGEKPKIS
+348 AANFAEEKPKIN
-360 VIGRLAVERFSYKTV
+360 VIGRVAAERFSYKTV
-375 PLLNL
+375 PLLKL
-380 TADFSWDGERGMI
+380 TADFSWDGDRGMI
-393 RELRLRHESGEL
+393 RDLRLRHESGEL

-410 DAPNDFRLTVESG
+410 DAPNDFRITVDSA
-423 IDPIVFRAFTSPEMG
+423 IDPIIFRAFTSPEMG

-445 WTRPPSI
+445 WSRPPSI

-489 ALRLEK
+489 ALRLEN

-505 LREEGA
+505 LREEGV

-527 KDVKTALR
+527 KDIKSALR
-535 LTEAIVWVDPKYFKE
+535 LMEAIVWVDPKYFKE
-550 VTDYKFRHPPNLLI
+550 VAPYKFRQPPNLVV
-564 NGVYHFGGGANDH
+564 NGVFHFHGANDH
-577 VEIKV
+577 IEIKV

-596 LPFDRVSG
+596 LPIDRVSG

-613 QLFDIDGKL
+613 QLIDIDGKL
-622 FNGDVRGGAD
+622 FNGEVLGGAD
-632 VSLARN
+632 FSLARN
-638 DKSYRANLTLDAVD
+638 DNRYRANLTLDGVD
-652 FPRLADLYFKYE
+652 FPRLADLYFKYQ
-664 TKHGLLSGAYE
+664 TAHGRLSGAYE
-675 WTSTGSDARS
+675 WTSAGSDARA
-685 MQGAGTAKVTEG
+685 MQGAGTAKVTDG
-697 DIFAIPVFGPL
+697 DIFAIPIFGPL
-708 SGLLSSI
+708 SQLLSAI

-724 RQAKSTFTIKSGVIH
+724 RQAKSTFTIKNGVIH

-751 MVGHG
+751 MIGHG
-756 DIHFLE
+756 DVHFLE

-771 EAGGAGVLLTPM
+771 EAGGAGVVLTPM

-801 TKRF
+801 PKRF